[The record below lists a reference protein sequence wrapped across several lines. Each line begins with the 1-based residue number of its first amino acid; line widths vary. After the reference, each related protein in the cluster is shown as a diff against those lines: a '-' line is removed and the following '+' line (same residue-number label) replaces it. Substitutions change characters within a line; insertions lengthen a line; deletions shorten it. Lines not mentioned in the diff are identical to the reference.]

1 MPAAPGRDKKGTFI
15 RWGNQTKYY
24 YHDKKSKAAAWAKAT
39 AQGAAIKHAGYK
51 GNEMKYNC
59 ECIKCGHVIKTNKH
73 CKDLKCSKCGGQM
86 RRKERPGPGRLQRI
100 TANFIPGQVRHD
112 QMEGRDFLVA
122 PMVMIVEGVHNGS
135 EGPVYYPK
143 NELAKTPAMWNYKP
157 VVVYHPMKNGE
168 GCSACDPII
177 LSNRKVGVIMNT
189 EFTETEHGPG
199 LKAEAWMEADRMNV
213 VDERITEAVE
223 KGTMMELSTGLFFD
237 SDRTPGKWQEEEF
250 IATVSNY
257 RPDHLALLPDLKG
270 ACSIEDGAGLF
281 RLNAR
286 QDAIKIASNEMSHGN
301 VRSLLNSWLQNKNTN
316 DEAYEMYVE
325 DVYDAFFV
333 FMKNGKLFK
342 GDYTVTNE
350 TIEVKSA
357 FEEVIRVT
365 EYRTKDGGR
374 FVGNEN
380 DNSNRKELAMDKKKI
395 VDALIASNA
404 NSWGEDDRETLTAM
418 DEAVLVKMQASE
430 KLAADK
436 AVENAVE
443 KYRKEEAD
451 KKAAAEAE
459 AQTNANV
466 NTDAEQKP
474 KTVKEYIDGAPSEI
488 RPAMQ
493 NMMTSYD
500 LMKQA
505 LVKRLTDN
513 EKCPFT
519 ENELKAKDVGELKQ
533 LVALASSGSPE
544 EEEVPLDYT
553 GQGLEPAANVNEAPL
568 VMPAVVS
575 ANAVKKS

>member
-1 MPAAPGRDKKGTFI
+1 MPAASGKDKKGTYI

-24 YHDKKSKAAAWAKAT
+24 YHDKKSKAAAWKKAT
-39 AQGAAIKHAGYK
+39 AQGSAIKHAGYK
-51 GNEMKYNC
+51 GNAMKLLR
-59 ECIKCGHVIKTNKH
+59 V
-73 CKDLKCSKCGGQM
+73 
-86 RRKERPGPGRLQRI
+86 

-143 NELAKTPAMWNYKP
+143 DELAKTPAMWNYKP

-189 EFTETEHGPG
+189 EYAETEHGPG
-199 LKAEAWMEADRMNV
+199 LKAEAWMEADRMDA
-213 VDERITEAVE
+213 VDERIAETVE
-223 KGTMMELSTGLFFD
+223 KGAMMELSTGLFFD
-237 SDRTPGKWQEEEF
+237 SDRTPGTWNEEPYD
-250 IATVSNY
+250 ATVTNY

-286 QDAIKIASNEMSHGN
+286 PEIIKIVKNEMSHGN
-301 VRSLLNSWLQNKNTN
+301 IRSLLNSWLREK
-316 DEAYEMYVE
+316 DEDNWVE
-325 DVYDAFFV
+325 DVYDNFFV
-333 FMKNGKLFK
+333 FMKGSKLFK
-342 GDYTVTNE
+342 GDYAVVND
-350 TIEVKSA
+350 TIEVKSM

-365 EYRTKDGGR
+365 EYRTKNGGR

-380 DNSNRKELAMDKKKI
+380 DVFNRKDRTMDKKKI

-418 DEAVLVKMQASE
+418 TEEVLQKLQASE

-459 AQTNANV
+459 ANTNATVVTNA
-466 NTDAEQKP
+466 DKKP
-474 KTVKEYIDGAPSEI
+474 KTVKEFIDNAPPEI

-493 NMMTSYD
+493 NMMTSYE
-500 LMKQA
+500 LMKNA
-505 LVKRLTDN
+505 LIKRLTDN

-519 ENELKAKDVGELKQ
+519 EEQLKGKGVDELKQ
-533 LVALASSGSPE
+533 LVALAASSVPE
-544 EEEVPLDYT
+544 GEEEVPLDFT
-553 GQGLEPAANVNEAPL
+553 GQGLEPAANVNEEPL

-575 ANAVKKS
+575 AAPAKT